1 MLGSTKVQSSAKS
14 DVVRS
19 PVTIYLR
26 SPRSSANNKAS
37 SEGATPMSLGA
48 ASASSDPHSE
58 LQSNGSKGRLH
69 AAAGGSSVAGSGSST
84 IALTGVRT
92 AAADRARTSGCG
104 TPGTRTDTPSAWRTT
119 SMVRRGSGHSLAGAP
134 SWRMASLSLLSVRTR
149 GTHGVRRVL
158 MKWDNNFS
166 WFTLG
171 AIGYTTGQ
179 ERSKT
184 RRVPG

>member
-69 AAAGGSSVAGSGSST
+69 AAAGGSLVVGSGSST
-84 IALTGVRT
+84 FALTGVRT

-119 SMVRRGSGHSLAGAP
+119 SMVRRGSAMMALARGRAEL
-134 SWRMASLSLLSVRTR
+134 ANGKFEFIERTNARHPRCQR
-149 GTHGVRRVL
+149 GTNERV
-158 MKWDNNFS
+158 NNCC

-171 AIGYTTGQ
+171 AIGYTTQ
-179 ERSKT
+179 DRKD
-184 RRVPG
+184 